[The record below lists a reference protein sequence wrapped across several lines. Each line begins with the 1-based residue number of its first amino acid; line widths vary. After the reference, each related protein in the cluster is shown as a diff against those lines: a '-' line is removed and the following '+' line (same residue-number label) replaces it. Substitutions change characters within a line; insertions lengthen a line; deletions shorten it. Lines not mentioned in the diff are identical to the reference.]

1 MTGRSARGGS
11 DRQARCSDTVPRMP
25 TLSLNRSSLALSLLP
40 TLLLVACS
48 PDDQLPPDEV
58 MDAGTDTTPTAR
70 CEQVKPR
77 LGDSAQAQALAAAPA
92 RCGQAAHAWLSSAH
106 LGDITEM
113 SGRDQVPA
121 ASSAVLLAVGKITPK
136 GPLHDVDVEQI
147 AYLTQDRG
155 RLLPAT
161 ALIAYP
167 TDLKAAAALDVLLV
181 LHGTSGFMDQCA
193 PSRDSSTRGL
203 IAALASM
210 GRVVVAPDYIG
221 LRALGAP
228 TGFLHPY
235 LAGQPTAM
243 ASLDAV
249 RAAAKHLARNRSESA
264 VACAGTRFATV
275 GGSQGGH
282 AALWVDRLA
291 PYYAPEL
298 QHLGVV
304 ATVPPSD
311 LVGQATRALRSL
323 VPASANMAAFYAAT
337 SDWYGTR
344 DKLGEV
350 FVPPLEKDLPAALA
364 ASCDPGE
371 QLKGKALNAVFTKA
385 LLDAA
390 AKPEGLSA
398 VPTFG
403 CLAVE
408 NGLTTTTLRRPA
420 QAAPG
425 YGVLFVLGESDTLV
439 DPGVERAAFD
449 TLCGQGMKMQYL
461 ECAGASHTK
470 ATTWAMPEIVD
481 FLEDRYADKAPS
493 TASLCQRGAAVK
505 CRATP

>member
-1 MTGRSARGGS
+1 MLTRCVTGYCLAALLPLLTSCVQEGPPPLDEPLDAGVDSGPA
-11 DRQARCSDTVPRMP
+11 ARC
-25 TLSLNRSSLALSLLP
+25 TL
-40 TLLLVACS
+40 
-48 PDDQLPPDEV
+48 
-58 MDAGTDTTPTAR
+58 TP
-70 CEQVKPR
+70 PR
-77 LGDSAQAQALAAAPA
+77 LGDAPEARALAAAPA
-92 RCGQAAHAWLSSAH
+92 RCGQRAHTWLASPS
-106 LGDITEM
+106 LGDVTET
-113 SGRDQVPA
+113 GPRDQVPA

-136 GPLHDVDVEQI
+136 GPLHNVDVEAI
-147 AYLTQDRG
+147 AYRTQDRG
-155 RLLPAT
+155 ALLTAT

-167 TDLKAAAALDVLLV
+167 TDVKGTAPLDVLLV

-193 PSRDSSTRGL
+193 PSRASDSRGL
-203 IAALASM
+203 ISALASL
-210 GRVVVAPDYIG
+210 GYVVVAPDYIG
-221 LRALGAP
+221 LRGLGEP

-235 LAGQPTAM
+235 LAGQPTAI

-249 RAAAKHLARNRSESA
+249 RAAARHLSRGRSEA
-264 VACAGTRFATV
+264 GVACAGTRFATV

-298 QHLGVV
+298 THLGVV

-311 LVGQATRALRSL
+311 LVGQGVRALRSL
-323 VPASANMAAFYAAT
+323 VPASANMTAFYAAT

-344 DKLGEV
+344 DKLSQV
-350 FVPPLEKDLPAALA
+350 FVSPLDTELVAALA
-364 ASCDPGE
+364 TSCDPTE
-371 QLKGKALNAVFTKA
+371 KLKGKGLSDVFTKT

-390 AKPEGLSA
+390 AKPDGLSMIQ
-398 VPTFG
+398 PFG

-408 NGLTTTTLRRPA
+408 NGLTTTPVRRLPPS
-420 QAAPG
+420 APG

-439 DPGVERAAFD
+439 DPATERAAFD

-481 FLEDRYADKAPS
+481 YLEERFAGKPPA
-493 TASLCQRGAAVK
+493 AAALCQRGPAVK